1 MAEKKNAERVAPGP
15 VPHQNGAEHVDA
27 VTAIRRGLAQ
37 AKLGLGRSV
46 AEVFSD
52 LERES

>member
-15 VPHQNGAEHVDA
+15 MPHQKGPEQVEA
-27 VTAIRRGLAQ
+27 VAAIRRGLAQ

-46 AEVFSD
+46 AEVFRD
-52 LERES
+52 IRRQP

>member
-1 MAEKKNAERVAPGP
+1 MAEKKNAERVVPDP

-27 VTAIRRGLAQ
+27 VAAIRRGLAQ

-46 AEVFSD
+46 AEVFRD
-52 LERES
+52 IRRQP